1 VQPLHDAGLHSTA
14 LEHLECATRLDPGDP
29 RLYLQAAVV
38 LPLVFESEQ
47 QVVEIRATLRHT
59 LGLARNA
66 SLTSTVY
73 LSDLPAASLQ
83 LCYHGHNDRELI
95 REITRTYAAVC
106 DYLAPPEGF
115 ALPMPSADKAPAL
128 NVASHAA
135 TGDKDGAQRV
145 VFVSAHFRWH
155 SVCRVVCGTIEKL
168 AETELHVAIALV
180 PASPM
185 DHVTQSLSESVDT
198 VIHLPDNLD
207 EAHRVLLAHGASVLV
222 FTDVGMHPW
231 SSNLAYRRSA
241 PTQVAF
247 WGHHGTS
254 GLSHIDFYV
263 VADGFE
269 PDGAAFDKHTE
280 QLVRLQNSG
289 IGVYLKRTDFLPA
302 HPKEGSGGR
311 SAASRR
317 ALGIPESSNVYLIP
331 QSLPKL
337 HPRFDD
343 AIVGV
348 LLADPDGVVL
358 VPADGHGQRG
368 WLYKLQARLA
378 RRIPDTGAFTR
389 LIFCPRVGQQDLWRL
404 FELADVALDPFPVG
418 GGITSLELIATAT
431 PVVTLPSAQTVIRTT
446 GTAYAAIGMEQLS
459 VADVESYVDLALRLG
474 TDRNFNREIR
484 MRLGAAS
491 EALFTQ
497 QEAVDE
503 WADLIRRLAPWQ

>member
-1 VQPLHDAGLHSTA
+1 MA
-14 LEHLECATRLDPGDP
+14 LEHLECATLLDPGNP
-29 RLYLQAAVV
+29 RLYLQATVV

-47 QVVEIRATLRHT
+47 QIIEVRATLRRA

-95 REITRTYAAVC
+95 REITRTYTAAC
-106 DYLAPPEGF
+106 EYLAPPRELRLPIAGAKKAS
-115 ALPMPSADKAPAL
+115 ALSP
-128 NVASHAA
+128 ASHAA
-135 TGDKDGAQRV
+135 TGDKDFAQRV

-168 AETELHVAIALV
+168 AETELHVAIALA
-180 PASPM
+180 PASSI
-185 DHVTQSLSESVDT
+185 DHVTQALSESVDA

-254 GLSHIDFYV
+254 GLPNIDFYV
-263 VADGFE
+263 IADGFE
-269 PDGAAFDKHTE
+269 PDSAALEKHTE
-280 QLVRLQNSG
+280 QLLRLETPG
-289 IGVYLKRTDFLPA
+289 IGVYLKRADFLPA
-302 HPKEGSGGR
+302 QPTGRSDGR

-317 ALGIPESSNVYLIP
+317 ALGIPESANVYLIP

-368 WLYKLQARLA
+368 WLYKLQARLE
-378 RRIPDTGAFTR
+378 RRIPDTSAYTR
-389 LIFCPRVGQQDLWRL
+389 LIFCPRVGQKDLWRL
-404 FELADVALDPFPVG
+404 LELADVALDPFPVG

-446 GTAYAAIGMEQLS
+446 GAAYAAIGMEQLS

-474 TDRNFNREIR
+474 TDCNFNREIR
-484 MRLGAAS
+484 IRLGAAA
-491 EALFTQ
+491 EGLFAR

-503 WADLIRRLAPWQ
+503 WAGLIRRLALQW